1 MLQVNIHEAKTNL
14 SKLIPKVVDGEEV
27 IIAKGNKPLVKM
39 TIIDELK
46 PKRKLGTAK
55 GKIKISDDFDEPLED
70 FKEYMRHVSNFRENL
85 LTLFGAVNR
94 SMKRKT

>member
-14 SKLIPKVVDGEEV
+14 SKLIQKVVAGEEV

-70 FKEYMRHVSNFRENL
+70 FKEYMQ
-85 LTLFGAVNR
+85 
-94 SMKRKT
+94 